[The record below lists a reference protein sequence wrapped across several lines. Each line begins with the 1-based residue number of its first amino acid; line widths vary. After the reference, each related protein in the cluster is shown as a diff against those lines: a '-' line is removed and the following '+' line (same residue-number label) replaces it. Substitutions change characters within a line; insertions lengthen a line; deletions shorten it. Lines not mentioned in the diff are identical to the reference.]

1 MADLGRRKR
10 SVSLL
15 PRHIAFM
22 RWNDLSQ
29 SEVMQEALDSKI
41 RSAGFE
47 PAAIRKELFT
57 LCESGRTLEAVI
69 AEFNNCS
76 ELLNNPS
83 TNSCN

>member
-1 MADLGRRKR
+1 
-10 SVSLL
+10 
-15 PRHIAFM
+15 
-22 RWNDLSQ
+22 
-29 SEVMQEALDSKI
+29 MQEALDSKI